1 MRTKKIT
8 TPEVVVV
15 QKTPSELIADKTK
28 TLLEQAAAVNT
39 DSIASLATWLDSGA
53 VELGKLVGDVKA
65 IKKDI
70 LKSDAKSKVKADMY
84 IVTTPLIP
92 CKVKVS
98 DIRSAFNLHTK
109 RLRNIEAMC
118 NTLNGVKKPR
128 ATKAKKKGGNK

>member
-1 MRTKKIT
+1 MRTKKT
-8 TPEVVVV
+8 TTTEVVN
-15 QKTPSELIADKTK
+15 QKPTEVIADKAK
-28 TLLEQAAAVNT
+28 ALLEQAAAVNT
-39 DSIASLATWLDSGA
+39 DSVASLAAWLDSGA

-92 CKVKVS
+92 CNIKASV
-98 DIRSAFNLHTK
+98 IRSAFNLHTK

-118 NTLNGVKKPR
+118 NTLNGVKKVR